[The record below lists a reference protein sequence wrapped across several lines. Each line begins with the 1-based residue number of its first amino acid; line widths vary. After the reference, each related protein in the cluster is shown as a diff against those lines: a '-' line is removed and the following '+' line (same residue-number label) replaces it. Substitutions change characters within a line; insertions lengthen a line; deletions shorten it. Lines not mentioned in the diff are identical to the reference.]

1 MTTKQL
7 TKLDNELDITNPKDK
22 ILIDKRGYYLY
33 YNEPNKKRKD
43 IKIHIHKCGF
53 CAWGAGRDIKTE
65 AGRNGIW
72 IGPFSTKQQAEAFAK
87 NILGIDNVSGHTCC

>member
-7 TKLDNELDITNPKDK
+7 QKIDVALDETCKQDQ

-43 IKIHIHKCGF
+43 IIEI
-53 CAWGAGRDIKTE
+53 
-65 AGRNGIW
+65 N
-72 IGPFSTKQQAEAFAK
+72 
-87 NILGIDNVSGHTCC
+87 NL

>member
-7 TKLDNELDITNPKDK
+7 QKIDVALDETCKQDQ

-43 IKIHIHKCGF
+43 IKIHIHTCGF

-72 IGPFSTKQQAEAFAK
+72 IGPFSTKQQAKAFAK

>member
-43 IKIHIHKCGF
+43 
-53 CAWGAGRDIKTE
+53 
-65 AGRNGIW
+65 
-72 IGPFSTKQQAEAFAK
+72 
-87 NILGIDNVSGHTCC
+87 